1 MKLRLW
7 TEYVGFITIGLVS
20 NIIGPMIPAIQSSI
34 GMSYGQAGLIL
45 SGQFLGMLCTVLIGG
60 YLSDRFGKKPYL
72 LSGGVFLIAGLSGS
86 ALSHSYLALL
96 AWTILTGI
104 GFGALEVG
112 INALCA
118 DRSQDDRG
126 TTMNLLHVFFGLGA
140 IGGPVLATA
149 CLRLFNWRW
158 AFGLSTILPL
168 VVVLMLLPL
177 QIPNVTTFTANGT
190 RRNTPFRQ
198 TFLWAAG
205 IAIFVYVG
213 IEVSVYGWLPAF
225 WNTAGNRLVPAS
237 LTATVFWF
245 TLTLGRLITGR
256 IADRIGLSKYLMG
269 TTVFTLTFALVWYLS
284 PGPVWTLATVLF
296 LGLSL
301 SGIFPTAMASAT
313 ERFPQNT
320 GSVAAFL
327 SVFASLG
334 GFLLPSGLGRLADF
348 KGIEVFPLF
357 ITVLSV
363 FLAAFSVWAW
373 GITEK
378 TSMSS

>member
-20 NIIGPMIPAIQSSI
+20 NIIGPIIPAIQSSI
-34 GMSYGQAGLIL
+34 GMSYGQAGMIL

-72 LSGGVFLIAGLSGS
+72 LSGSVFLIAGLSGS
-86 ALSHSYLALL
+86 AFSHSYPALL
-96 AWTILTGI
+96 IWTILTGI

-118 DRSQDDRG
+118 DRSHDDRG

-158 AFGLSTILPL
+158 TFGLSAILPFI
-168 VVVLMLLPL
+168 VVLMLLPL
-177 QIPNVTTFTANGT
+177 RIPNVTTLNTTGA
-190 RRNTPFRQ
+190 RRNTPYRQ
-198 TFLWAAG
+198 LFLWAAG
-205 IAIFVYVG
+205 FAIFVYVG
-213 IEVSVYGWLPAF
+213 IEVSVYGWLPTF
-225 WNTAGNRLVPAS
+225 WSSAGNRLVPAS
-237 LTATVFWF
+237 LTATIFWF
-245 TLTLGRLITGR
+245 TLTLGRLVTGR
-256 IADRIGLSKYLMG
+256 IADRIGLSKYLTG
-269 TTVFTLTFALVWYLS
+269 TSALTLVFSLGWYLF
-284 PGPVWTLATVLF
+284 PMPVWTLATVLF

-313 ERFPQNT
+313 EHFPLNT

-327 SVFASLG
+327 AVFASLG

-348 KGIEVFPLF
+348 KGIEVFPLV

-363 FLAAFSVWAW
+363 FLVIFSVWAW
-373 GITEK
+373 GIIEK
-378 TSMSS
+378 RTR